1 MEPREWVRSL
11 EPRGVSARS
20 DRARTLVICFPHS
33 GGWAESFSTWREHI
47 RRLDGDVDPPGV
59 ELLAV
64 QYPGHGDRIA
74 EEPETDVRVMAE
86 AISAELA
93 ALDPVRSLLFGHS
106 FGAMVA
112 YETARLL
119 ERAGTAPAA
128 LGVSGAR
135 APSAAPAV
143 SHDVAAL
150 PDERLWRRVVELGGV
165 DPSLAEDP
173 ELREL
178 LLSALRADI
187 TAHGRYVSAPPVG
200 RLGVDIR
207 CYLGS
212 EDPLVPGD
220 VGPEWAAWTT
230 GSLAT
235 RVRRGGHF
243 HLFEN
248 PRDLLAD
255 LLRERVG
262 AGSGAAA

>member
-1 MEPREWVRSL
+1 MRSL
-11 EPRGVSARS
+11 ESRDVSTPP
-20 DRARTLVICFPHS
+20 DRARTLVVCFPHS
-33 GGWAESFSTWREHI
+33 GGWAESFSTWREYTC
-47 RRLDGDVDPPGV
+47 RLDGDAESPSV
-59 ELLAV
+59 ELLAI

-135 APSAAPAV
+135 APSVAPAV
-143 SHDVAAL
+143 SRKVAAL
-150 PDERLWRRVVELGGV
+150 PDERLWQRVTELGGL
-165 DPSLAEDP
+165 DPSLGEDP
-173 ELREL
+173 ELRGL

-187 TAHGRYVSAPPVG
+187 TAHGRYVSDPPVG

-212 EDPLVPGD
+212 EDPLVPCD

-230 GSLAT
+230 GTLAT

-255 LLRERVG
+255 LLRERLG
-262 AGSGAAA
+262 AGSGAPA